1 MKNISICVFFPG
13 DVIFLSTFFP
23 PGFDFSC
30 AGDALDFYFCSF
42 ACNNIHCQSAW
53 GDRVRFTATRFQSL
67 NLTCDAPCSCSY
79 SSSCPYL
86 CSCSSSSRPG
96 LLSPSS
102 SPPRPSSRCSSPRWT
117 PTSYSH
123 VWQAWGFKGVNSMFF
138 CLFRTTAKLRLR
150 NFITFGHPWCLEAQ
164 PTSPWWKANHSELKT
179 EVRGVRLQS
188 LRFRLNLDT
197 SYYRPYVA

>member
-1 MKNISICVFFPG
+1 MFNCLSCTLTPSDKVKRNLLKMRTASLWCYNHHAMVKWFLHPRVNMMERSSTTQHSSLTPSLCFLAQVAPFSPLG
-13 DVIFLSTFFP
+13 TQNAIFSFFP
-23 PGFDFSC
+23 PCFDFSC

-42 ACNNIHCQSAW
+42 A
-53 GDRVRFTATRFQSL
+53 
-67 NLTCDAPCSCSY
+67 CDAPCSCSY

-123 VWQAWGFKGVNSMFF
+123 VWQA
-138 CLFRTTAKLRLR
+138 
-150 NFITFGHPWCLEAQ
+150 FGHPWCLEAQ
-164 PTSPWWKANHSELKT
+164 PTSP
-179 EVRGVRLQS
+179 
-188 LRFRLNLDT
+188 
-197 SYYRPYVA
+197 